1 MHLNCLYTKCLF
13 TTFYSSA
20 TFYSFAALY
29 SQRFSSYIF
38 TIQHSVKKIS
48 IIIVNY
54 NVQYFLEVCLH
65 SVLRASK
72 GIDAEIIVVDNHSA
86 DGSNEM
92 VKANFPSVLLIE
104 NKDNKGFSKAN
115 NQAVAI
121 AKGEYILFLNPD
133 TVMPEDFLERTI
145 GYMDAHPKAGAL
157 GPRLIDGKGVFAP
170 DAKKSFPTLSVAI
183 FKTTGLNKL
192 FSRSPYINK
201 YYAVHVQ
208 ERETAAVEVLSGCC
222 MLLRSSLLQQ
232 IGVAFDED
240 YFMYCED
247 VDLSFRV
254 QQAGYE
260 NVYFPEATLI
270 HYKGE
275 STRKAS
281 LSYIRIFNEALSTF
295 VRKHYSKANATLFI
309 MLINIGIGLRAV
321 WSFFKVFFKFFK
333 TPIFDALL
341 LLGVL
346 VLMNELWV
354 EGVKHLKPV
363 EARTLYATFPV
374 YILLWTLSIY
384 LNGGY
389 DQPYRGLRVMRGMM
403 IGTIIIL
410 AYFGI
415 LSAEF
420 RYSRAVILFSGA
432 LGAIGILGL
441 RELLDWLGIAKVLR
455 YNRVAKRAV
464 IVASKE
470 HYHQTAAMLH
480 QVHYAP
486 DIVGRVALSAQ
497 EADAL
502 TSLNELKP
510 LLHALNVNEIVFCV
524 DGLSYEDIL
533 KQMQSC
539 GERYDYK
546 IHIPGSRSFV
556 GSNSSTSAGDLY
568 TADKRFNI
576 TTFISMRN
584 KRVFDVVSAF
594 ILLLLS
600 PVLLFVISEK
610 VALFA
615 NIFSVLIGRKTW
627 VGYGQSY
634 THLPLM
640 KESIL
645 PPYAMQQGFEPQQ
658 NVQYLAAMEYA
669 EHYVVGIDF
678 SLLLK
683 NLKFIGKN

>member
-1 MHLNCLYTKCLF
+1 
-13 TTFYSSA
+13 
-20 TFYSFAALY
+20 
-29 SQRFSSYIF
+29 
-38 TIQHSVKKIS
+38 VKKIS

-65 SVLRASK
+65 SVLRACR
-72 GIDAEIIVVDNHSA
+72 GIDAEIIVVDNNSS
-86 DGSNEM
+86 DGSIEM
-92 VKANFPSVLLIE
+92 VKAKFPSVLLIE
-104 NKDNKGFSKAN
+104 NVDNKGFSKAN
-115 NQAVAI
+115 NQAVAV
-121 AKGEYILFLNPD
+121 AQGEYFLFLNPD
-133 TVMPEDFLERTI
+133 TVMPEDFLERTLA
-145 GYMDAHPKAGAL
+145 YMDAHPKAGAL

-183 FKTTGLNKL
+183 FKTTGLNKI
-192 FSRSPYINK
+192 FSRSPFINK
-201 YYAVHVQ
+201 YYAVHIQ
-208 ERETAAVEVLSGCC
+208 EYQTAEVEVLSGCC
-222 MLLRSSLLQQ
+222 MLLRGSLLPQ
-232 IGVAFDED
+232 IGLAFDED

-254 QQAGYE
+254 KKAGYE
-260 NVYFPEATLI
+260 NVYFPDATLV

-295 VRKHYSKANATLFI
+295 VRKHYTKANATLFI
-309 MLINIGIGLRAV
+309 LLINIGIGMRAV
-321 WSFFKVFFKFFK
+321 WSFCKVFFKFLK

-363 EARTLYATFPV
+363 EVTTLYATFPV
-374 YILLWTLSIY
+374 YILLWILSVY

-389 DQPYRGLRVMRGMM
+389 DQPYRGLRVLRGMM

-441 RELLDWLGIAKVLR
+441 RELLDWLGIAKVIR

-464 IVASKE
+464 IVANKE
-470 HYHQTAAMLH
+470 QYHQTAAMLH
-480 QVHYAP
+480 QVHYGP
-486 DIVGRVALSAQ
+486 EIVGRIAMSAQ
-497 EADAL
+497 EVDAL
-502 TSLNELKP
+502 THLSVLKP
-510 LLHALNVNEIVFCV
+510 LLHTLNVNEVVFCV
-524 DGLSYEDIL
+524 DELSYGEIL
-533 KQMQSC
+533 NQMQDC

-576 TTFISMRN
+576 ATFISMRN
-584 KRVFDVVSAF
+584 KRVFDMVSSF

-600 PVLLFVISEK
+600 PILYFILIEKRGLFI
-610 VALFA
+610 
-615 NIFSVLIGRKTW
+615 NIFSVLVGAKTW
-627 VGYGQSY
+627 IGYGSNF
-634 THLPLM
+634 THLPSI
-640 KESIL
+640 KNSIL
-645 PPYAMQQGFEPQQ
+645 PPYALQQGFEPQQ
-658 NVQYLAAMEYA
+658 NVQNLAAMEYA
-669 EHYVVGIDF
+669 EHYVVGLDF

-683 NLKFIGKN
+683 NLKFLGKK